1 MDGMSDHLDHML
13 ACTNGRIYYNI
24 NNWYLIIKLLP
35 CSDKLIKIWQEMLGV
50 ENKYVNDENRP
61 LNDTSYSNAKE
72 FISDM
77 SMYYYKIKY
86 MNSMDYLPTDMKQ
99 FIEEKMKI

>member
-1 MDGMSDHLDHML
+1 
-13 ACTNGRIYYNI
+13 
-24 NNWYLIIKLLP
+24 
-35 CSDKLIKIWQEMLGV
+35 
-50 ENKYVNDENRP
+50 
-61 LNDTSYSNAKE
+61 
-72 FISDM
+72 M